1 MESPRR
7 NAAPD
12 SKSRHASLT
21 TEDDEF
27 VYAVCERFFQC
38 MKETHE
44 AGASTAKRRPGPAAS
59 VVDWL
64 VRERGRTDVT
74 REKIY
79 PLIWQAF
86 KRGVLLLKAPI
97 ELNLRDRLIEK
108 YALAGYLGPSAGSSA
123 SAGFDASRAAASDAA
138 LVAGSDASRASVA
151 ATERTVG
158 GADVDRKLVVVNVSG
173 PTASQ
178 HVGSVAADEIIK
190 LIYRVSAEKK
200 ARALAEGR
208 DPNETR
214 VHLGLGAGYAAMEV
228 AKRLAGRADAQT
240 PKLTLHA
247 ISPGGFYIPKE
258 QMDPTVYFHYFI
270 NAGLDV
276 ECVGLFSTP
285 VVATEDFERLKRN
298 PSLRRCFERRDEIDI
313 IATSLASAD
322 DEHGLFRK
330 YFEHLRAENLVDAS
344 ALPALEAQGWVGDVL
359 FQPFSP
365 TGALTPRSYRAVALF
380 TFDEL
385 AAFSRRPGKHVV
397 VIGGPCGACGA
408 PKTNA
413 LRPLLENERARLW
426 TRLIVDRDAAKA
438 LLGDDAPSNG

>member
-1 MESPRR
+1 MESPKR
-7 NAAPD
+7 NAAHE
-12 SKSRHASLT
+12 SKSRHSSLT
-21 TEDDEF
+21 NEDDEF

-38 MKETHE
+38 MKESHE
-44 AGASTAKRRPGPAAS
+44 GGASSAKRRPGPAAS

-64 VRERGRTDVT
+64 VRERGRDDIT

-86 KRGVLLLKAPI
+86 KRGFLLLKAPI
-97 ELNLRDRLIEK
+97 DLNLRDRMIEK
-108 YALAGYLGPSAGSSA
+108 FELGAYLTPAADSV
-123 SAGFDASRAAASDAA
+123 DASERAAAN
-138 LVAGSDASRASVA
+138 
-151 ATERTVG
+151 ENP
-158 GADVDRKLVVVNVSG
+158 DRDLVVVNVSG
-173 PTASQ
+173 STASK

-190 LIYRVSAEKK
+190 LIYRVDAEKK
-200 ARALAEGR
+200 ARALAEDG

-214 VHLGLGAGYAAMEV
+214 VHLGLGAGYAAMEL

-247 ISPGGFYIPKE
+247 ISPGGFYIPQE
-258 QMDPTVYFHYFI
+258 QMDPTVYFNYFI
-270 NAGLDV
+270 DAGLDV

-285 VVATEDFERLKRN
+285 VVATEDFDRLKRN

-313 IATSLASAD
+313 IATSLASAE

-330 YFEHLRAENLVDAS
+330 YFEHLRNENLVDANE
-344 ALPALEAQGWVGDVL
+344 LQTLEAQGWVGDVL
-359 FQPFSP
+359 FQPFSS
-365 TGALTPRSYRAVALF
+365 TGALTPKSYRAVALF

-413 LRPLLENERARLW
+413 LRPLLENENARLW

-438 LLGDDAPSNG
+438 LLGDD

>member
-7 NAAPD
+7 NNAAPEA
-12 SKSRHASLT
+12 KSRRASLT
-21 TEDDEF
+21 SEDDEF

-38 MKETHE
+38 MEESHET
-44 AGASTAKRRPGPAAS
+44 GASTAKRRPGPAAS

-64 VRERGRTDVT
+64 VRERGRDDVT

-79 PLIWQAF
+79 PIIWQAF
-86 KRGVLLLKAPI
+86 KRGFLLLKAPI
-97 ELNLRDRLIEK
+97 ELNLRDRLVERFSLRA
-108 YALAGYLGPSAGSSA
+108 YLAP
-123 SAGFDASRAAASDAA
+123 DASERAVADSDA
-138 LVAGSDASRASVA
+138 
-151 ATERTVG
+151 E
-158 GADVDRKLVVVNVSG
+158 RKLVVVNVSG
-173 PTASQ
+173 PTASR

-190 LIYRVSAEKK
+190 LIYRVAAEKK
-200 ARALAEGR
+200 ARAVAEGR

-214 VHLGLGAGYAAMEV
+214 VHLGFGAGYAAMEV
-228 AKRLAGRADAQT
+228 AKRLADRADAQT

-247 ISPGGFYIPKE
+247 ISPGGFYIAKQ
-258 QMDPTVYFHYFI
+258 QMDPTVYFNYFI
-270 NAGLDV
+270 DAGLDV

-285 VVATEDFERLKRN
+285 VVAAEDFPRLQRN
-298 PSLRRCFERRDEIDI
+298 PSLRRCFESRDEIDI

-322 DEHGLFRK
+322 DEHGLFRQ
-330 YFEHLRAENLVDAS
+330 YFEYLRDEKLVDAS
-344 ALPALEAQGWVGDVL
+344 ELQALEGQGWVGDVL
-359 FQPFSP
+359 FQPFSS
-365 TGALTPRSYRAVALF
+365 TGALTPKSYRAVALF

-438 LLGDDAPSNG
+438 LLGDDATPTF

>member
-12 SKSRHASLT
+12 AKSRRASLT
-21 TEDDEF
+21 SEDDEF

-38 MKETHE
+38 MKESHE
-44 AGASTAKRRPGPAAS
+44 TGASTAKRRPGPAAS

-64 VRERGRTDVT
+64 VRERGRDDVT

-79 PLIWQAF
+79 PIIWQAF
-86 KRGVLLLKAPI
+86 KRGFLLLKAPI
-97 ELNLRDRLIEK
+97 ELNLRDRLVER
-108 YALAGYLGPSAGSSA
+108 YRLRAYLDPTAP
-123 SAGFDASRAAASDAA
+123 
-138 LVAGSDASRASVA
+138 SDASDVSPAPDRAVSD
-151 ATERTVG
+151 
-158 GADVDRKLVVVNVSG
+158 ADAERKLVVVNVSG
-173 PTASQ
+173 PTASR

-190 LIYRVSAEKK
+190 LIYRVAAEKK
-200 ARALAEGR
+200 ARAVAEGR
-208 DPNETR
+208 DPNDAR
-214 VHLGLGAGYAAMEV
+214 VHLGFGAGYAAMEV
-228 AKRLAGRADAQT
+228 AKRLADRADAQT

-247 ISPGGFYIPKE
+247 ISPGGFYIAE
-258 QMDPTVYFHYFI
+258 QQMDPTVYFNYFI
-270 NAGLDV
+270 DAGLDV

-285 VVATEDFERLKRN
+285 VVATEDFNRLQRN

-322 DEHGLFRK
+322 DEHGLFRQ
-330 YFEHLRAENLVDAS
+330 YFEYLRDEKLVDAS
-344 ALPALEAQGWVGDVL
+344 ELQTLEAQGWVGDVL
-359 FQPFSP
+359 FQPFSS
-365 TGALTPRSYRAVALF
+365 TGALTPKSYRAVALF

-385 AAFSRRPGKHVV
+385 TAFSRRPGKHVV

-413 LRPLLENERARLW
+413 LRPLLENESARLW

-438 LLGDDAPSNG
+438 LLGDDATPNG

>member
-1 MESPRR
+1 MESPKR
-7 NAAPD
+7 NAPAD
-12 SKSRHASLT
+12 AKSRHASLT
-21 TEDDEF
+21 AEDDEF

-44 AGASTAKRRPGPAAS
+44 AGSTTAKRRPGPAAS

-64 VRERGRTDVT
+64 VRERGRDDIT

-86 KRGVLLLKAPI
+86 KRGFLLLQAPI

-108 YALAGYLGPSAGSSA
+108 FELDAYLTPSAVPV
-123 SAGFDASRAAASDAA
+123 AAS
-138 LVAGSDASRASVA
+138 
-151 ATERTVG
+151 ERTVASSD
-158 GADVDRKLVVVNVSG
+158 ADRELVVVNVSG
-173 PTASQ
+173 PTASR

-200 ARALAEGR
+200 ARAVAEGR
-208 DPNETR
+208 DPNDVR

-228 AKRLAGRADAQT
+228 AKRLAERADAQT

-258 QMDPTVYFHYFI
+258 QMDPTVYFNYFI
-270 NAGLDV
+270 DAGLDV

-298 PSLRRCFERRDEIDI
+298 PSLRRCFERRDEIDV

-330 YFEHLRAENLVDAS
+330 YFEHLRNENLVDAN

-359 FQPFSP
+359 FQPFSA
-365 TGALTPRSYRAVALF
+365 TGALTPSSYRAVALF

-385 AAFSRRPGKHVV
+385 AEFSRRPNKHVV

-413 LRPLLENERARLW
+413 LRPLLANERTRLW

-438 LLGDDAPSNG
+438 LLGADATPNG

>member
-21 TEDDEF
+21 AEDDEF

-64 VRERGRTDVT
+64 VRERGRDDIT

-79 PLIWQAF
+79 PLLWQAF
-86 KRGVLLLKAPI
+86 KRGFLLLQAPI
-97 ELNLRDRLIEK
+97 EFNLRDRLIKKFE
-108 YALAGYLGPSAGSSA
+108 LETYLTPTAPA
-123 SAGFDASRAAASDAA
+123 SAATSEGAVANSD
-138 LVAGSDASRASVA
+138 V
-151 ATERTVG
+151 E
-158 GADVDRKLVVVNVSG
+158 RKLFVVNVSG
-173 PTASQ
+173 QTASR

-190 LIYRVSAEKK
+190 LIYRVAAEKK
-200 ARALAEGR
+200 ARAVAEGR
-208 DPNETR
+208 DPNDTR

-228 AKRLAGRADAQT
+228 AKRLAERADAQT

-258 QMDPTVYFHYFI
+258 QMDPTVYFNYFI
-270 NAGLDV
+270 DAGLDV
-276 ECVGLFSTP
+276 QCVGFFSTP

-330 YFEHLRAENLVDAS
+330 YFEHLRAENLVDAN

-359 FQPFSP
+359 FQPFSS
-365 TGALTPRSYRAVALF
+365 TGALTPTPYRAVALF

-397 VIGGPCGACGA
+397 VVGGPCGACGA

-438 LLGDDAPSNG
+438 LLGDDATPNDLAIDAFDAP

>member
-1 MESPRR
+1 MASSKR
-7 NAAPD
+7 NAPLD
-12 SKSRHASLT
+12 GKSRHASLT
-21 TEDDEF
+21 AEDDEF

-44 AGASTAKRRPGPAAS
+44 AGASNSKRRPGPAAS

-64 VRERGRTDVT
+64 VRERGRDDVT

-86 KRGVLLLKAPI
+86 KRGFLLLKAPI
-97 ELNLRDRLIEK
+97 ELNLRDRLTEK
-108 YALAGYLGPSAGSSA
+108 YKLDAYLAPAAPANGA
-123 SAGFDASRAAASDAA
+123 DAASEQAVANADA
-138 LVAGSDASRASVA
+138 
-151 ATERTVG
+151 E
-158 GADVDRKLVVVNVSG
+158 RKLVVVNVSG
-173 PTASQ
+173 PTASR

-190 LIYRVSAEKK
+190 LIYRVAAEKK
-200 ARALAEGR
+200 ARAVAEGR

-214 VHLGLGAGYAAMEV
+214 VHLGFGAGYAAMEV
-228 AKRLAGRADAQT
+228 ARRLADRADAQT

-247 ISPGGFYIPKE
+247 ISPGGFYIAKQ
-258 QMDPTVYFHYFI
+258 QMDPTVYFNYFI
-270 NAGLDV
+270 DAGLDV

-285 VVATEDFERLKRN
+285 VVATEDFDRLKRN

-322 DEHGLFRK
+322 DEHGLFRQ
-330 YFEHLRAENLVDAS
+330 YFEHLRDGGLVASDA
-344 ALPALEAQGWVGDVL
+344 LQTLEAQGWVGDVL

-365 TGALTPRSYRAVALF
+365 SGALTPKSHRAVALF

-413 LRPLLENERARLW
+413 LRPLLENERTRLW

-438 LLGDDAPSNG
+438 LLGDDATPND

>member
-1 MESPRR
+1 MEFPKR
-7 NAAPD
+7 NAPAD
-12 SKSRHASLT
+12 AKSRHASLT
-21 TEDDEF
+21 AEDDEF

-44 AGASTAKRRPGPAAS
+44 PGSTTSKRRPGPAAS

-64 VRERGRTDVT
+64 VRERGRDDIT

-86 KRGVLLLKAPI
+86 KRGFLLLKAPV

-108 YALAGYLGPSAGSSA
+108 FELDPYLTP
-123 SAGFDASRAAASDAA
+123 AASSTRP
-138 LVAGSDASRASVA
+138 VASSDA
-151 ATERTVG
+151 
-158 GADVDRKLVVVNVSG
+158 DRNLVVVNVSG
-173 PTASQ
+173 PTASR

-200 ARALAEGR
+200 ARAVAEGR
-208 DPNETR
+208 NPDETR

-228 AKRLAGRADAQT
+228 AKRLAERADAQT

-247 ISPGGFYIPKE
+247 ISPGGFYLTKE
-258 QMDPTVYFHYFI
+258 QMDPTVYFNYFI
-270 NAGLDV
+270 DARIDV

-298 PSLRRCFERRDEIDI
+298 PSLRRSFERRDEIDI
-313 IATSLASAD
+313 IATSLASAN

-330 YFEHLRAENLVDAS
+330 YFEHLRDENLVDAN

-359 FQPFSP
+359 FQPFSA
-365 TGALTPRSYRAVALF
+365 TGALTPLSYRAVALF

-385 AAFSRRPGKHVV
+385 AEFSRRPGKHVV
-397 VIGGPCGACGA
+397 LIGGPCGACGA

-413 LRPLLENERARLW
+413 LRPLLENERTRLW

-438 LLGDDAPSNG
+438 LLGDDATPND

>member
-21 TEDDEF
+21 AEDDEF

-44 AGASTAKRRPGPAAS
+44 AGASSAKRRPGPAAS
-59 VVDWL
+59 VVEWL
-64 VRERGRTDVT
+64 VRERGRDDVT

-86 KRGVLLLKAPI
+86 KRGFLLLKAPI
-97 ELNLRDRLIEK
+97 ELNLRDRLVER
-108 YALAGYLGPSAGSSA
+108 YELDAYLTPSAASA
-123 SAGFDASRAAASDAA
+123 SSSVDAA
-138 LVAGSDASRASVA
+138 
-151 ATERTVG
+151 TRTVPN
-158 GADVDRKLVVVNVSG
+158 ADADRKLVVVNVSG
-173 PTASQ
+173 PTASR

-190 LIYRVSAEKK
+190 LIYRVAAEKK
-200 ARALAEGR
+200 ARAVAEGR

-214 VHLGLGAGYAAMEV
+214 VHLGFGAGYAAMEV
-228 AKRLAGRADAQT
+228 ARRLADRADAQT

-247 ISPGGFYIPKE
+247 ISPGGFYIAKQ
-258 QMDPTVYFHYFI
+258 QMDPTVYFNYFI
-270 NAGLDV
+270 DAGLDV

-285 VVATEDFERLKRN
+285 VVATEDFERLQRN

-322 DEHGLFRK
+322 DEHGLFRQ
-330 YFEHLRAENLVDAS
+330 YFEHLRDENLVDAS
-344 ALPALEAQGWVGDVL
+344 ALQTLEAQGWVGDVL

-365 TGALTPRSYRAVALF
+365 TGALTPKSYRAVALF

-413 LRPLLENERARLW
+413 LRPLLENENARLW

-438 LLGDDAPSNG
+438 LLGDDATPNA

>member
-1 MESPRR
+1 MDSPKR
-7 NAAPD
+7 NAPAD

-21 TEDDEF
+21 AEDDEF

-44 AGASTAKRRPGPAAS
+44 PGASAAKRRPGPAAS

-64 VRERGRTDVT
+64 VRERGRDDIT

-86 KRGVLLLKAPI
+86 KRGFLLMKAPI
-97 ELNLRDRLIEK
+97 DLNLRDRLIEK
-108 YALAGYLGPSAGSSA
+108 YDLAPYLSPAAVSE
-123 SAGFDASRAAASDAA
+123 RAASNADA
-138 LVAGSDASRASVA
+138 
-151 ATERTVG
+151 
-158 GADVDRKLVVVNVSG
+158 DRKLVVVNVSG

-200 ARALAEGR
+200 ARAVAEGR
-208 DPNETR
+208 DPDETR

-228 AKRLAGRADAQT
+228 ARRLANRADAQT

-247 ISPGGFYIPKE
+247 ISPGGFYIPKQ
-258 QMDPTVYFHYFI
+258 QMDPTVYFNYFI
-270 NAGLDV
+270 DAGLDV

-285 VVATEDFERLKRN
+285 VVATEDFDRLQRN

-313 IATSLASAD
+313 IATSLASAN
-322 DEHGLFRK
+322 DEHGLFRQ
-330 YFEHLRAENLVDAS
+330 YFEYLRDENLVSADALQS
-344 ALPALEAQGWVGDVL
+344 LEAQGWVGDVL
-359 FQPFSP
+359 FQPFSS
-365 TGALTPRSYRAVALF
+365 TGALTPKSYRAVALF
-380 TFDEL
+380 AFDEL

-413 LRPLLENERARLW
+413 LRPLLENERTRLW

-438 LLGDDAPSNG
+438 LLGDDKTTPDLPLDAFDRP

>member
-1 MESPRR
+1 MESPKR
-7 NAAPD
+7 NAPAD
-12 SKSRHASLT
+12 AKSRHASLT
-21 TEDDEF
+21 AEDDEF

-44 AGASTAKRRPGPAAS
+44 VGSTTAKRRPGPAAS

-64 VRERGRTDVT
+64 VRERGRDDVT

-86 KRGVLLLKAPI
+86 KRGFLLLKAPV
-97 ELNLRDRLIEK
+97 ELNLRDRLIDRFELSP
-108 YALAGYLGPSAGSSA
+108 YLAAPAA
-123 SAGFDASRAAASDAA
+123 SADAR
-138 LVAGSDASRASVA
+138 
-151 ATERTVG
+151 
-158 GADVDRKLVVVNVSG
+158 RKLVVVNVSG

-200 ARALAEGR
+200 ARAVAEGR
-208 DPNETR
+208 DPNQTR

-258 QMDPTVYFHYFI
+258 QMDPTVYFSYFI
-270 NAGLDV
+270 DAGLDV

-285 VVATEDFERLKRN
+285 VVATEDFDRLKQN

-313 IATSLASAD
+313 IATSLASAN
-322 DEHGLFRK
+322 DEDGLFRK
-330 YFEHLRAENLVDAS
+330 YFEHLRNENLVDAN
-344 ALPALEAQGWVGDVL
+344 ALRTLEAQGWVGDVL
-359 FQPFSP
+359 FQPFSA
-365 TGALTPRSYRAVALF
+365 TGALTPRPYRAVALF

-385 AAFSRRPGKHVV
+385 VEFSRRPDKHVV

-413 LRPLLENERARLW
+413 LRPLLENENARLW

-438 LLGDDAPSNG
+438 LLGDDATPNA